1 LPLSSRVK
9 DVYLRTRARF
19 EPGFLRAYSRW
30 SNTRGRRA
38 YLNQLNLEF
47 TSICNLRCKWCSL
60 DHQGNRGM
68 MTMDLLRRVL
78 EEVEDRARFRIDRL
92 ELHNGG
98 ETMLHPEFGEFLE
111 EIARSKR
118 RGAAFRTV
126 NLLTNATKLEGEK
139 MDAIFETGAVDWMR
153 FSVDGGTR
161 ETFEDI
167 RVRAEYERVMSN
179 IERFLDENERRS
191 KPIRTGLI
199 SILADPAVEPDRR
212 FVELTRRVT
221 NYMPRPA
228 HNWDGSVELGIP
240 RAERPPRGLCMFV
253 MIQLVVLWSGKVSP
267 CCNDLNGRGPIGD
280 LAEESLFDIA
290 RGEERRRM
298 WRLMKAGRRAD
309 IPLCR
314 GCDMPK

>member
-1 LPLSSRVK
+1 MK
-9 DVYLRTRARF
+9 DVYLRTRRRL
-19 EPGFLRAYSRW
+19 EPGLRRAYSAW

-60 DHQGNRGM
+60 DHEGNRGL
-68 MTMDLLRRVL
+68 MTLDLLRRVL
-78 EEVEDRARFRIDRL
+78 HEVEDRDRFRIDRL

-111 EIARSKR
+111 EISRAKR
-118 RGAAFRTV
+118 RGPAFEQV

-139 MDAIFETGAVDWMR
+139 MDAVFETGAVDWIR
-153 FSVDGGTR
+153 FSVDGGTK

-167 RVRAEYERVMSN
+167 RVRAKYDQVMSN
-179 IERFLDENERRS
+179 IERFLDANERRPD
-191 KPIRTGLI
+191 PIRTGLVT
-199 SILADPAVEPDRR
+199 ILPSPDPEMDDRFR
-212 FVELTRRVT
+212 ALTERVT
-221 NYMPRPA
+221 NYMPRLA
-228 HNWDGSVELGIP
+228 HNWDGSVELGLD
-240 RAERPPRGLCMFV
+240 RAPGQPRGLCMFV
-253 MIQLVVLWSGKVSP
+253 MIQVVVLWSGKVSP

-280 LAEESLFDIA
+280 LESESLYEVV

-298 WRLMKAGRRAD
+298 WSMMKSGRRRD

-314 GCDMPK
+314 NCDIPR